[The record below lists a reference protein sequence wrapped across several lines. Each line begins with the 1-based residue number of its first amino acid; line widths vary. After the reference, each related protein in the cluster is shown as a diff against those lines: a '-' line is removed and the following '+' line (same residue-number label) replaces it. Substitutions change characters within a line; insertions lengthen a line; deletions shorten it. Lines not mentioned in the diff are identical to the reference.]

1 MSERIKS
8 ELSRREAFSLRG
20 LAAALSL
27 VVAATEMT
35 ATDVSCSGSTLPE
48 LVRKNIVLCL

>member
-8 ELSRREAFSLRG
+8 ELSPLG

-27 VVAATEMT
+27 VVPAAVMT

-48 LVRKNIVLCL
+48 LVRKNSVLCL